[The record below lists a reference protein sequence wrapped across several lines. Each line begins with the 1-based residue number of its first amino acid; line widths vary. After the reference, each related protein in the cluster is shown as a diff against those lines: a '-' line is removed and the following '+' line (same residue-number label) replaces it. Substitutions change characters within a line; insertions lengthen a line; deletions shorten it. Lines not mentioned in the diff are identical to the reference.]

1 MSARIRRMAAGDAER
16 LAELTTQLGYPVD
29 AHTTAARIGPLLE
42 DRGSAVLVAA
52 DADDQPI
59 GWLHVTLLRSLESG
73 DRVHIMGLVI
83 DDRHRSAGIGQELL
97 AAGEAWARARGV
109 RRMSVYSRQA
119 RERAH
124 RFYEREGYALVKRSY
139 YFEKELA

>member
-1 MSARIRRMAAGDAER
+1 MSARIRGIAAGDAER

-29 AHTTAARIGPLLE
+29 ADAIAARIGPLLE

-52 DADDQPI
+52 DADDRPV
-59 GWLHVTLLRSLESG
+59 GWLHVTLLRSLEG
-73 DRVHIMGLVI
+73 DARVHIMGLVI
-83 DDRHRSAGIGQELL
+83 DDQHRSAGIGHELL
-97 AAGEAWARARGV
+97 AAGEAWAREQGV
-109 RRMSVYSRQA
+109 RRMSVYSRQV

>member
-1 MSARIRRMAAGDAER
+1 MSARIRRMAARDAER

-29 AHTTAARIGPLLE
+29 AEATAARIGPLLE
-42 DRGSAVLVAA
+42 DRTSVVLVAA
-52 DADDQPI
+52 DADDRPI
-59 GWLHVTLLRSLESG
+59 GWLHVTLLRGLE
-73 DRVHIMGLVI
+73 DDARVHIMGLVI
-83 DDRHRSAGIGQELL
+83 DDQQRSAGIGHELL
-97 AAGEAWARARGV
+97 AAGEAWAREQGV
-109 RRMSVYSRQA
+109 RRMSVYSRQT